1 MQGRVGGFSLAMGL
15 IRRRG
20 ASRMEFPQLLEQ
32 IDRVADVEIAAL
44 SEGGGALQT
53 IRCSGFV
60 VDGALIVDAAIG
72 ER

>member
-1 MQGRVGGFSLAMGL
+1 
-15 IRRRG
+15 
-20 ASRMEFPQLLEQ
+20 MEFPQLLEQ

-60 VDGALIVDAAIG
+60 VDGALIIDAAIG